1 MLVVTLV
8 VSRLPFA
15 QDASAFSHH
24 EDLGVGKDERAL
36 PGDLPGDAG
45 PAVVTRLVYLMNDFS
60 DDEHLD
66 LGVLTR
72 FEYVVPHAFLP
83 ADRARPAT
91 PPLGYIA
98 VKPRLRP
105 VCRLLII
112 PSTRLRL
119 VVSIV
124 LFVVAL
130 ASPALAYVPEKTPHR
145 NAEAAARTAIGQ
157 RGALG
162 TTAGVVLMRG
172 GREFFSINGGRS
184 MAPASVLKLATT
196 TTAIVKFGP
205 DHRFATRALVSNRG
219 AGISTLSLVG
229 GGDPTLATEVYRQH
243 RYLPAP
249 TDVIK
254 RPAFPDG
261 SATVDQL
268 AARIKAAGVRSIG
281 TLVADDTV
289 FDSVKTQ
296 EGWLP
301 RYLVNDP
308 DVGYIDGLTI
318 NEGYGD
324 IDQKTLVPN
333 PALTA
338 GKALASALNV
348 LGISV
353 RRVTTGRAP
362 RGAAEIARVESP
374 TVGEI
379 VDFTN
384 RYSINYNAEMLL
396 KDIGASFGGRG
407 STAAGIAVVKS
418 TLRALGVSTRGLVMT
433 DGSGLSVLNRVTP
446 RTVAGLLE
454 RILTKQGPG
463 WDALRGSIPVS
474 GEPGTL
480 LKRMT
485 GPLTKDRVHGKT
497 GQIEHVRAMSGWV
510 VPLDG
515 VPIVYVAIFNNA
527 RSPSALTK
535 PLDVLGVLLA
545 LFPGT

>member
-1 MLVVTLV
+1 MATLHLAPLN
-8 VSRLPFA
+8 RYPFA
-15 QDASAFSHH
+15 QLLDTIGIVRS
-24 EDLGVGKDERAL
+24 
-36 PGDLPGDAG
+36 
-45 PAVVTRLVYLMNDFS
+45 RLVLSF
-60 DDEHLD
+60 
-66 LGVLTR
+66 LT
-72 FEYVVPHAFLP
+72 VMISAVP
-83 ADRARPAT
+83 AR
-91 PPLGYIA
+91 
-98 VKPRLRP
+98 
-105 VCRLLII
+105 
-112 PSTRLRL
+112 
-119 VVSIV
+119 
-124 LFVVAL
+124 
-130 ASPALAYVPEKTPHR
+130 AYVPEKTPHR
-145 NAEAAARTAIGQ
+145 SGEAAARTSLGLPGA
-157 RGALG
+157 RGA
-162 TTAGVVLMRG
+162 TASFVLMRG
-172 GREFFSINGGRS
+172 DREIFSINGSRP

-219 AGISTLSLVG
+219 AGVSTLSLVG
-229 GGDPTLATEVYRQH
+229 GGDPTLTTEIYREH

-254 RPAFPDG
+254 RPAFANG
-261 SATVDQL
+261 SATVEQL

-281 TLVADDTV
+281 TLVADDSI
-289 FDSVKTQ
+289 FDAVKTQ
-296 EGWLP
+296 KGWLP

-324 IDQKTLVPN
+324 LDQKTIVPN
-333 PALTA
+333 PASTA
-338 GKALASALNV
+338 GKALASALNA

-362 RGAAEIARVESP
+362 HGSFEIARVESP

-407 STAAGIAVVKS
+407 STAAGVAVVKR
-418 TLRALGVSTRGLVMT
+418 TVRALGISTRGLVMY
-433 DGSGLSVLNRVTP
+433 DGSGLSVLDRVTP

-454 RILTKQGPG
+454 KIVARQGPG
-463 WDALRGSIPVS
+463 WDALRGSIPVA

-485 GPLTKDRVHGKT
+485 GPVTKDKVHGKT
-497 GQIEHVRAMSGWV
+497 GQIEHVRSMAGWV

-515 VPIVYVAIFNNA
+515 IPIVYVAIFNNA
-527 RSPSALTK
+527 RSPTALTK
-535 PLDVLGVLLA
+535 PLDVLGLLLA
-545 LFPGT
+545 LLPGT